1 VPPEHRELLERMF
14 RDLRQ
19 MVPEHVEFEILDDG
33 WKFTNNRLW
42 SVSTFVDWM
51 TLYDLAEKVLSDLQD
66 FMADTESVWWPMV
79 GSKRLAYRID
89 CLDGRPELVLTL

>member
-1 VPPEHRELLERMF
+1 MF

-19 MVPEHVEFEILDDG
+19 MVPEHVELEILDDG
-33 WKFTNNRLW
+33 WMFRNGLLM
-42 SVSTFVDWM
+42 SASTSPGGM
-51 TLYDLAEKVLSDLQD
+51 TLCDLAEKVVSDLQD

-89 CLDGRPELVLTL
+89 CVDRRPVLVLTL